1 MALSAGERRPYV
13 FLSYASADRDKAL
26 QIAERLEARGIVV
39 WLDRK
44 SIAGGSSWTG
54 EIVEGIKGCAA
65 LLVLASSSSLAS
77 PNVQQE
83 LQLAWEHRRPLV
95 PLRLDLSPLPS
106 TIEYVLAGRQWIDV
120 LDLPEERW
128 LAEALRALQGLN
140 VGPLSTVPAAGS
152 TPPSAVQTSPP
163 PEAAPARHNLPVE
176 VTSFVGRER
185 ELAEVRGLLAT
196 THLLTLTGTG
206 GCGKTRLAVKLGETV
221 LDDFADGVWLVELAP
236 LSDPSLIPHFVATA
250 VGVREIAGRDLT
262 GILLDALRPRRE
274 LIILDNCEHL
284 IAECAQLAE
293 TLLRG
298 CPHLRIVAT
307 SREILGASGESVWRI
322 PSLPA
327 PDPRQLPSGPAERAE
342 TVASADAVRLFVERA
357 RQAISGFQVTPDN
370 AMALAQ
376 ICFRLDGIP
385 LAIELAA
392 SRLRTISVE
401 QIATRLDSRF
411 RLLTGGSRTS
421 LRRQQTL
428 QALIDWSYDLL
439 PKPEQAFFRKLSVF
453 VGGWQLEAAES
464 ICASADGGADVLDL
478 LTALADKSLVAVEN
492 SSGKAPRYRL
502 METLR
507 EYALEKLVASGEAE
521 AIHTAHAAY
530 YVALAE
536 QLSADLRMSQD
547 YLHTGFVEEID
558 NVRAALR
565 WYADAEDWN
574 GCLDLIG
581 SFSQYWFRAGYLG
594 ESGQWLELGL
604 QHLTNVT
611 PAKRGRILVGL
622 GYLAFGRGD
631 YGTAET
637 VLREGI
643 RLSRINVDLLWAARA
658 LVALG
663 NVLRSDGRLFDA
675 APVLEEAQRLGQE
688 IGNQL
693 VQVRALFQLGL
704 LARQQSDVRRAAE
717 LLAEALRLIR
727 GLGSLP
733 GDEGRT
739 LFNLG
744 LVAEDQDDLPRA
756 RAFYSQ
762 SVPLFRE
769 AGNRFNL
776 PFVLEGFASLAA
788 RQAQAERALVLA
800 GAAAVGR
807 GVIGSPI
814 PPAMKPRLDQAIA
827 RARQDLG
834 EAAAA
839 AWSRGQAMTLE
850 QAIDYALSEEPFSPS
865 G

>member
-13 FLSYASADRDKAL
+13 FVSYASADRDKAF

-44 SIAGGSSWTG
+44 SIAGGTSWTG
-54 EIVEGIKGCAA
+54 EIVEGIKACAA
-65 LLVLASSSSLAS
+65 LLVLVSSSALAS

-140 VGPLSTVPAAGS
+140 VGPVAPGSVAST
-152 TPPSAVQTSPP
+152 TLPSASQTSTP

-185 ELAEVRGLLAT
+185 ELAEIRGLLAT

-221 LDDFADGVWLVELAP
+221 LDGFADGVWLVELAP
-236 LSDPSLIPHFVATA
+236 LSDPGLIPHFVATA
-250 VGVREIAGRDLT
+250 VGVREIASRDLT
-262 GILLDALRPRRE
+262 AVLVEALRPRRE

-284 IAECAQLAE
+284 IADCAQLAE

-307 SREILGASGESVWRI
+307 SREILGASGETVWRI
-322 PSLPA
+322 PSLPV
-327 PDPRQLPSGPAERAE
+327 PDPRQLPSAPTDRAE

-357 RQAISGFQVTPDN
+357 RQAVSGFQVTPDN

-392 SRLRTISVE
+392 SRLRTISVD

-439 PKPEQAFFRKLSVF
+439 PKPEQAFFRKLAVF

-464 ICASADGGADVLDL
+464 ICASADGEADVLDL

-492 SSGKAPRYRL
+492 NSGQAPRYRL

-521 AIHTAHAAY
+521 AIHTTHAAY

-536 QLSADLRMSQD
+536 QLSADLRISQD

-581 SFSQYWFRAGYLG
+581 SLSQYWFSAGYLG

-604 QHLTNVT
+604 QHLTDVT
-611 PAKRGRILVGL
+611 LAKRGRVLFGL
-622 GYLAFGRGD
+622 RQLTFGRGD
-631 YGTAET
+631 YGAAET
-637 VLREGI
+637 VLRESI
-643 RLSRINVDLLWAARA
+643 RLCRINADSYWAAA
-658 LVALG
+658 AHILLG
-663 NVLRSDGRLFDA
+663 NVLRENGRLVDA
-675 APVLEEAQRLGQE
+675 APILEGARRLAQE
-688 IGNQL
+688 SGNQQ
-693 VQVRALFQLGL
+693 VQATVLRQLGL
-704 LARQQSDVRRAAE
+704 LAWQQSDLHRAQE
-717 LLAEALRLIR
+717 LLAEGLRLTR
-727 GLGSLP
+727 GLGSVP
-733 GDEGRT
+733 GWEGT
-739 LFNLG
+739 ILYNLG

-756 RAFYSQ
+756 RALYSQ
-762 SVPLFRE
+762 SVPLLRE
-769 AGNRFNL
+769 AGYRWHL
-776 PFVLEGFASLAA
+776 PYVLEGFATLAA
-788 RQAQAERALVLA
+788 RQAQAELALVLA
-800 GAAAVGR
+800 GAASVARDVMGA
-807 GVIGSPI
+807 PI
-814 PPAMKPRLDQAIA
+814 PPIMKPRLDQVIA

-834 EAAAA
+834 EAAAG

-850 QAIDYALSEEPFSPS
+850 QAIDYALVE
-865 G
+865 

>member
-13 FLSYASADRDKAL
+13 FVSYASADRDKAL

-44 SIAGGSSWTG
+44 SIAGGTSWTG

-65 LLVLASSSSLAS
+65 LLVLISASALAS

-152 TPPSAVQTSPP
+152 TPPSAAQTSPP

-206 GCGKTRLAVKLGETV
+206 GCGKTRLALKLGESV
-221 LDDFADGVWLVELAP
+221 VDDFADGVWLVELAP
-236 LSDPSLIPHFVATA
+236 LSDPVLIPHFVATA

-262 GILLDALRPRRE
+262 GVLLDALRPRRE

-284 IAECAQLAE
+284 IADCAQLAE
-293 TLLRG
+293 SLLRG

-307 SREILGASGESVWRI
+307 SREILGASGETVWRI
-322 PSLPA
+322 PSLPV
-327 PDPRQLPSGPAERAE
+327 PDPRQLPSAPTDRAE

-357 RQAISGFQVTPDN
+357 HQAVFGFQVTPDN

-401 QIATRLDSRF
+401 QIAARLDSRF

-439 PKPEQAFFRKLSVF
+439 AKEEQAFFRKLSVF
-453 VGGWQLEAAES
+453 VGGWQLEAAEAV
-464 ICASADGGADVLDL
+464 CAGEDGTGDVLDL
-478 LTALADKSLVAVEN
+478 LAALADKSLVAVETT
-492 SSGKAPRYRL
+492 SGKPPRYRL
-502 METLR
+502 LETLR
-507 EYALEKLVASGEAE
+507 EYALERLVASGEAE

-536 QLSADLRMSQD
+536 QLEADLNTSED

-558 NVRAALR
+558 NMRAALR

-574 GCLDLIG
+574 GCLGLIG
-581 SFSQYWFRAGYLG
+581 SLCRYWFRTGYLG
-594 ESGQWLELGL
+594 ESGQWLDFGL
-604 QHLTNVT
+604 HHQTDVT
-611 PAKRGRILVGL
+611 LAKRGQVLVGL
-622 GYLAFGRGD
+622 GQLAWGRGD
-631 YGTAET
+631 YETAET
-637 VLREGI
+637 VLRESI
-643 RLSRINVDLLWAARA
+643 RVCQINADHFWAVRA
-658 LVALG
+658 HIGLG
-663 NVLRSDGRLFDA
+663 NVLREAGRLVDA
-675 APVLEEAQRLGQE
+675 APVLEGARRLAQE
-688 IGNQL
+688 SGNQQ
-693 VQVRALFQLGL
+693 VQATVLRQLGL
-704 LARQQSDVRRAAE
+704 LAWQQSDLHRAQE
-717 LLAEALRLIR
+717 LLAEGLRLTR
-727 GLGSLP
+727 GLGSVP
-733 GDEGRT
+733 GWEGT
-739 LFNLG
+739 ILYNLG
-744 LVAEDQDDLPRA
+744 LVAEDQDDLPGA
-756 RAFYSQ
+756 RVFYSQ
-762 SVPLFRE
+762 SVPLLRESGFRWH
-769 AGNRFNL
+769 L
-776 PFVLEGFASLAA
+776 PVVLEGFASLAA

-800 GAAAVGR
+800 GAAASAR
-807 GVIGSPI
+807 DVIGSPI

-834 EAAAA
+834 EAAAG